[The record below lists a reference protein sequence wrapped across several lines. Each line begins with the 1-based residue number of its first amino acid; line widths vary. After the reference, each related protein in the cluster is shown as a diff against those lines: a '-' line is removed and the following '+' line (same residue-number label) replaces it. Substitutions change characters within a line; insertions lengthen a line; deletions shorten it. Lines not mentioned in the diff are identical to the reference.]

1 MKAIRW
7 IMMMRAGGFIMSAV
21 GESIGR
27 KSNFQPVSRF
37 MNVPFVELIS
47 KQKTF
52 GWQGR
57 KEQCSPSWLEAQDE
71 KP

>member
-21 GESIGR
+21 GESIGQ
-27 KSNFQPVSRF
+27 KSNFRPVSKSTS
-37 MNVPFVELIS
+37 VPFVELIS

-52 GWQGR
+52 G
-57 KEQCSPSWLEAQDE
+57 
-71 KP
+71 

>member
-1 MKAIRW
+1 
-7 IMMMRAGGFIMSAV
+7 MRAGGFIMSV
-21 GESIGR
+21 EDGSIAR

-52 GWQGR
+52 GWRGR
-57 KEQCSPSWLEAQDE
+57 KGQCKPSWLEAQDE